1 MKKFL
6 KYSFLIAF
14 TVMLHATMMG
24 AMKVSE
30 ILYTT
35 PRNDSG
41 CFISQKQELNLSIQE
56 FCNYYAE
63 LACEVA
69 HLDSSYTPTSKS
81 YHRLI
86 GFFRTYNA
94 IHLASFSATFH
105 PLSHSSMDPVSY
117 YVFGMRKIIT

>member
-1 MKKFL
+1 
-6 KYSFLIAF
+6 
-14 TVMLHATMMG
+14 MLHTTMMG

-30 ILYTT
+30 ALYTA
-35 PRNDSG
+35 PQSDSG
-41 CFISQKQELNLSIQE
+41 CSISQKQTFNLSLQW

-69 HLDSSYTPTSKS
+69 HLDFSYTPTSKS

-86 GFFRTYNA
+86 GSFRTYNA
-94 IHLASFSATFH
+94 IHLASFSVTFH
-105 PLSHSSMDPVSY
+105 PLSHRSMDPVSY